1 MITKSEFANLIE
13 NSLLECK
20 NLYDDAKKAAENTFD
35 SLVTKTNAIESI
47 ELNGDYKYNVY
58 MQKYVMSKLN
68 QLYKKLS
75 KVARNRINS
84 SSNEEIENYRKEK
97 ISVIEEKIKKDLL
110 NFEKETSHNNQIKHK
125 DYIDSLLSEQQHI
138 KEMKQEDLIKNIL
151 NILSTEEDDLEPVNY
166 DTSENERNIIKNITK
181 DEQTMTKFYSL
192 IREYRKNKSYLS
204 SLELEEKIIFNDVLP
219 DNDDKTNLL
228 GEDSED
234 RLRESLRKFISN
246 DDDVDNEFSDKIK
259 EAYYSLIS
267 KEYKLNIKNDIIILP
282 YNTKDLKLMGDKID
296 PQIFEKAELQ
306 NLEWKRL
313 NSKTF
318 KTLEVKTR
326 ILQLNAEIEYL
337 KDYIDKQIRDYY
349 KKKFVDS
356 DKYKTISTRI
366 NGKLE
371 YSLGAAEYLK
381 DFITMGMWPSKEKI
395 ELVKKTREL
404 NQKELETK
412 IIRIQK
418 AKEKFGYKY
427 IIKKDKI
434 NNKILEIEKELND
447 LVGDFKNPTIMSIIN
462 NTRIYPT
469 TIKEEKNN
477 KKFNIE
483 IEDKEPK
490 KQDKIKFIED
500 VLETDE
506 IPT

>member
-35 SLVTKTNAIESI
+35 AIVTKTNAIESI

-151 NILSTEEDDLEPVNY
+151 DILSTEEDDLEPVNY

-326 ILQLNAEIEYL
+326 ILQLNAEIE
-337 KDYIDKQIRDYY
+337 
-349 KKKFVDS
+349 
-356 DKYKTISTRI
+356 
-366 NGKLE
+366 
-371 YSLGAAEYLK
+371 
-381 DFITMGMWPSKEKI
+381 
-395 ELVKKTREL
+395 
-404 NQKELETK
+404 
-412 IIRIQK
+412 
-418 AKEKFGYKY
+418 
-427 IIKKDKI
+427 
-434 NNKILEIEKELND
+434 
-447 LVGDFKNPTIMSIIN
+447 
-462 NTRIYPT
+462 
-469 TIKEEKNN
+469 
-477 KKFNIE
+477 
-483 IEDKEPK
+483 
-490 KQDKIKFIED
+490 
-500 VLETDE
+500 
-506 IPT
+506 